1 MTCDSLACLPPL
13 FANSFPLIIRLE
25 EISTAASEMDISNI
39 QVKTIVNEIF
49 LLREDC
55 EKAATALEE
64 DGCILLKG
72 STTLDMCQE
81 AMNRWYQLRGH
92 ELCRNE
98 HGALG
103 AESIMEGI
111 TKEVTLNTVFH
122 LLCFSEKQL
131 THPRGYRAS
140 AFFEIQIILS
150 LSADGNGS
158 LGSGYSI

>member
-1 MTCDSLACLPPL
+1 
-13 FANSFPLIIRLE
+13 
-25 EISTAASEMDISNI
+25 MDVSNI
-39 QVKTIVNEIF
+39 QVKTIDNEIF

-72 STTLDMCQE
+72 STTLDVCQE
-81 AMNRWYQLRGH
+81 AMNRCYQLRGDK
-92 ELCRNE
+92 LCWKK

-103 AESIMEGI
+103 VESIMEGI
-111 TKEVTLNTVFH
+111 TKEVTLNNVLH
-122 LLCFSEKQL
+122 PLSFSEKQL
-131 THPRGYRAS
+131 THHRGYRAS

-150 LSADGNGS
+150 FPADGNGS